1 LRYVLDTN
9 TCVYAMKG
17 HAGVIRHLR
26 AHGPDDLGVTIITVA
41 ELLFGAEKSQRREA
55 NRALVETFLGPF
67 EVLPFDRVAAEAYA
81 RIRLSVE
88 RAGSPIGERDLQIG
102 AIAVARELTVVT
114 HNVSEFAR
122 VPGLPVVDWA

>member
-1 LRYVLDTN
+1 MRYVLDTN

-17 HAGVIRHLR
+17 QPPVIRHLK

-67 EVLPFDRVAAEAYA
+67 EVLPFDRVTAEAYA
-81 RIRLSVE
+81 RIRLSIE
-88 RAGSPIGERDLQIG
+88 RAGPIGERDLQIA
-102 AIAVARELTVVT
+102 AIAVARELTVAT

-122 VPGLPVVDWA
+122 VPGLPVVDWS